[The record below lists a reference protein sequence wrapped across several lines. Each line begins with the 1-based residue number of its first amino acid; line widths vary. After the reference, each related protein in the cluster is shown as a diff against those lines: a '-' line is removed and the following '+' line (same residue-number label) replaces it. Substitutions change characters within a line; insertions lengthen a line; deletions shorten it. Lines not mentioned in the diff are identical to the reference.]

1 MALAITLNRST
12 RHCLGAAAKSSNR
25 QQKSSDSSGPGG
37 SSLLPKSFV
46 YTFLDAAAVRGSNAG
61 PNGQLLSTFMANNC
75 QVSKG
80 QQIGSTAA

>member
-1 MALAITLNRST
+1 VVQQKAAALAAALA
-12 RHCLGAAAKSSNR
+12 AAAK
-25 QQKSSDSSGPGG
+25 SGPGG

-46 YTFLDAAAVRGSNAG
+46 YTFVDAAAVRGSNAG

-80 QQIGSTAA
+80 PQIASTAA